1 MSHEE
6 NRRTFLKR
14 GLGLVAAVSVAD
26 VTIRRT
32 AFAADLPKVDENGA
46 QAVGLGYK
54 HDAST
59 VDKAKYA
66 RYADG
71 QNCAGCALYT
81 GAAGQEWGGCG
92 IFAGQ
97 VVAAK
102 GWCSAFAPKA

>member
-1 MSHEE
+1 MSREL
-6 NRRTFLKR
+6 NRRAFLKR
-14 GLGLVAAVSVAD
+14 GLGLVATVSVAEL
-26 VTIRRT
+26 VAHRT
-32 AFAADLPKVDENGA
+32 AYAADLPKVDENAA

-54 HDAST
+54 HDAAT

-71 QNCAGCALYT
+71 QNCAGCVLYT
-81 GAAGQEWGGCG
+81 GVAGQEWGGCG

-97 VVAAK
+97 QVAAK